1 MRCRRATQ
9 RRGFGP
15 LVSGT
20 LTAFKVKRIAGAMD
34 WGYPPVGSIRS
45 IADRQTPS
53 AASIESPKVW
63 RI

>member
-1 MRCRRATQ
+1 VRCRRASPAKGL
-9 RRGFGP
+9 RA

-53 AASIESPKVW
+53 ATSIESPKVW